1 MKKKQETPFQTGIK
15 SFLERMGL
23 SQRKLAERIGRSNM
37 AVSQWCLG
45 VHEPKVGDLHVLI
58 KEGMT
63 GSELF
68 GEDVAKTLFE
78 NTLKPQEPELDEK
91 TLLEIKKKA
100 MQDAYTDLFKE
111 KLRK

>member
-15 SFLERMGL
+15 AFLERIGL

-58 KEGMT
+58 REGMT
-63 GSELF
+63 AAELF
-68 GEDVAKTLFE
+68 GEDISRCLMKNSSSA
-78 NTLKPQEPELDEK
+78 
-91 TLLEIKKKA
+91 
-100 MQDAYTDLFKE
+100 
-111 KLRK
+111 RK

>member
-15 SFLERMGL
+15 AFLERIGL

-58 KEGMT
+58 REGMT
-63 GSELF
+63 AAELF
-68 GEDVAKTLFE
+68 GEDIARRLMK
-78 NTLKPQEPELDEK
+78 NSSS
-91 TLLEIKKKA
+91 A
-100 MQDAYTDLFKE
+100 
-111 KLRK
+111 RK